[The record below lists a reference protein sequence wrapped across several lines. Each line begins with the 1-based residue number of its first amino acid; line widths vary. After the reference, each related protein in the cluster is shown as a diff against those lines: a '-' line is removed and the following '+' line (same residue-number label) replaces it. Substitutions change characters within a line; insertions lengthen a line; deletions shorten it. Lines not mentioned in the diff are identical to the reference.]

1 MNPNEDI
8 KTQLETLQTQLSYQE
23 HTIATLNEAISGQQQ
38 EILLLRRQL
47 ELVKQRLDEQGQAP
61 AADGADDHDEKP
73 PHY

>member
-1 MNPNEDI
+1 LNRNQDI
-8 KTQLETLQTQLSYQE
+8 KIQLEALQTQLSYQE
-23 HTIATLNEAISGQQQ
+23 HTIATLNEAISAQQQ

-61 AADGADDHDEKP
+61 AGDGADGHDEKP

>member
-61 AADGADDHDEKP
+61 AGDEADDHDEKP

>member
-1 MNPNEDI
+1 LNPNEDI
-8 KTQLETLQTQLSYQE
+8 ETLLEALQTQLSYQE
-23 HTIATLNEAISGQQQ
+23 HTISTLNEAISAQQQ

-61 AADGADDHDEKP
+61 AGDGGDSIDEKP